1 MKLYEHLPE
10 TLAQGAV
17 KFVTEYH
24 SRNFVREVI
33 REIAEEA
40 AACESSCI
48 KACSHFLVEV
58 AKEGPEV
65 ILPSVHM
72 LLPELENDVSDFQAE
87 VEITLILNSAF
98 NALI

>member
-1 MKLYEHLPE
+1 MKLYEHLPD

-17 KFVTEYH
+17 KFVTEYQ

-33 REIAEEA
+33 REITEEA
-40 AACESSCI
+40 AACENSCL

-72 LLPELENDVSDFQAE
+72 LLPELESEVSKCSNNN
-87 VEITLILNSAF
+87 NSS
-98 NALI
+98 